1 MHGMPSEEL
10 EFAIGLEKCAMQE
23 PKFAALYFVAA
34 KYSSTEERE
43 QKNG

>member
-10 EFAIGLEKCAMQE
+10 EFAIGLEKCAVQE

-34 KYSSTEERE
+34 KDQFLVDSLKR
-43 QKNG
+43 